1 MVPPGFR
8 LTPPGS
14 GGCFGAP
21 PLAPGELRP
30 GAADVLVVGVP
41 CEAGALGRRG
51 PARAPASLRE
61 ASREVFLY
69 REDPVTGEPLGAIDL
84 ERREP
89 VLAGIRFRDLGDL
102 SVPGEA
108 DPGRVAGAVREVV
121 ARVARAGALPVVL
134 GGDHSV
140 SAGVVA
146 GLGAAGDL
154 GVLVLDAH
162 LDTAPRPDVPLTHA
176 TWIPVARREG
186 AVRRLVHVGARG
198 WHPPPAAFRE
208 RLAAGIPAAE
218 ALAATLADAGIDRMV
233 PSAELVDR
241 GGEAVLPAL
250 AGVPRWHVSLDVD
263 VLDAAAVPTTPLPV
277 PLGPQP
283 RELALLLEGL
293 GRRVPLAGIDVVE
306 YAPRGADPAAART
319 TMALVVRLLAAA
331 FPRGGRGRRDVPR
344 EA

>member
-1 MVPPGFR
+1 MVPRNGIR
-8 LTPPGS
+8 LTAPAGEA
-14 GGCFGAP
+14 GCFGAP
-21 PLAPGELRP
+21 LLAAGELRP
-30 GAADVLVVGVP
+30 GIADVVVVGIP

-69 REDPVTGEPLGAIDL
+69 REDAESGEPLGAIDL
-84 ERREP
+84 ERGEL
-89 VLAGIRFRDLGDL
+89 VLAGVRVRDLGDL
-102 SVPGEA
+102 VLPGE
-108 DPGRVAGAVREVV
+108 PGPEEVATRAREVV
-121 ARVARAGALPVVL
+121 ARIARAGALPLVL

-146 GLGAAGDL
+146 GLADAGEL

-162 LDTAPRPDVPLTHA
+162 LDTSPRSDVPLTHA
-176 TWIPVARREG
+176 TWIPAARRVP

-198 WHPPPAAFRE
+198 WHPPTADFRR
-208 RLAAGIPAAE
+208 RLAAGAPPAE
-218 ALAATLADAGIDRMV
+218 ALAATLAAGGIDRMV

-241 GGEAVLPAL
+241 GGQAILAAL
-250 AGVPRWHVSLDVD
+250 DGALRWHVSLDVD
-263 VLDAAAVPTTPLPV
+263 VLDPAAVPTTPLPV

-293 GRRVPLAGIDVVE
+293 GRRIPLAGIDVVE
-306 YAPRGADPAAART
+306 YAPLGITPAAART

-331 FPRGGRGRRDVPR
+331 APALGS
-344 EA
+344 